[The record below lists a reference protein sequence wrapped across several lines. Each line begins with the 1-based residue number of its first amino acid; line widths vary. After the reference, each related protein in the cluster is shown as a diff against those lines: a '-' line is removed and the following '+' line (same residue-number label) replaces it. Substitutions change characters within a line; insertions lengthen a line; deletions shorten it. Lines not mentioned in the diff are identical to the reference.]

1 MRRFNNS
8 IEITRRTLEKKEA
21 LILRLNKKP
30 LSEEDINHYAKV
42 FGFDSDEYTK
52 AMNDII
58 LKLEKLLKWMSV
70 RFVIVK
76 MHLIVA
82 GLYNYGITLRI
93 RM

>member
-42 FGFDSDEYTK
+42 FGFDTDDAKAGCKPYTKEEKYLLAVNRYCYTK
-52 AMNDII
+52 AA
-58 LKLEKLLKWMSV
+58 
-70 RFVIVK
+70 R
-76 MHLIVA
+76 
-82 GLYNYGITLRI
+82 LRACC
-93 RM
+93 RRRLGMGD

>member
-30 LSEEDINHYAKV
+30 LSEADINHYAKV

-52 AMNDII
+52 E
-58 LKLEKLLKWMSV
+58 EKYLLAVNRYCYW
-70 RFVIVK
+70 
-76 MHLIVA
+76 HA
-82 GLYNYGITLRI
+82 N
-93 RM
+93 

>member
-30 LSEEDINHYAKV
+30 LSEADVNHYAKV

-52 AMNDII
+52 E
-58 LKLEKLLKWMSV
+58 EKYLLAVNRYCYWHS
-70 RFVIVK
+70 
-76 MHLIVA
+76 
-82 GLYNYGITLRI
+82 N
-93 RM
+93 

>member
-30 LSEEDINHYAKV
+30 LSEDDINHYARV

-52 AMNDII
+52 E
-58 LKLEKLLKWMSV
+58 EKYLLAVNRYCYW
-70 RFVIVK
+70 
-76 MHLIVA
+76 H
-82 GLYNYGITLRI
+82 YN
-93 RM
+93 

>member
-52 AMNDII
+52 EEKRLLAMDRI
-58 LKLEKLLKWMSV
+58 LYW
-70 RFVIVK
+70 
-76 MHLIVA
+76 H
-82 GLYNYGITLRI
+82 YN
-93 RM
+93 